1 MIDQIVAVK
10 QPQQR
15 DLLDRTRDRTD
26 NNTGT
31 RRRVDLAS
39 RDRPLKDLGHGG
51 DRRFHVAPKSV
62 LEQRRSES
70 KFSSD
75 GWKATEKIRS
85 QREIDV
91 LGDHRAKITSKITEI
106 GGLKSND
113 VIKQCIPYQFGLR

>member
-1 MIDQIVAVK
+1 MVDQIVAVK

-15 DLLDRTRDRTD
+15 DLLDRTRDRAD

-31 RRRVDLAS
+31 RHSVDLAP
-39 RDRPLKDLGHGG
+39 RDRPREDLSHCG
-51 DRRFHVAPKSV
+51 DRRFHVALKSV
-62 LEQRRSES
+62 LEQRRLES

-85 QREIDV
+85 QCEIDV

-106 GGLKSND
+106 GGFKSDD